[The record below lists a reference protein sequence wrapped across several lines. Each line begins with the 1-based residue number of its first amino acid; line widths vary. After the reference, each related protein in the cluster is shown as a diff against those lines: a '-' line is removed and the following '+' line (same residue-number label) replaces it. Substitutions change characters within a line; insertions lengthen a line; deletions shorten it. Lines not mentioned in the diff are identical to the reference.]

1 MAAFEAAVRLGY
13 RHVET
18 DVHATLDE
26 ALVAFHDPTLDRVTD
41 RSGAI
46 AELTWREVRRA
57 RMVADARVPLLEEV
71 LGSWP
76 ELRVN
81 IDVKDDR
88 AVGPLL
94 DVLRRTGSHHRVCVG
109 AFSDR
114 RMRHVRRAL
123 PPGTATALAPVEVA
137 ALRVGRG
144 PLTRLLPTDVP
155 CVQVP
160 VRLGAVTVVDEAF
173 VHRAHRQG
181 RQVHV
186 WTVNEGAEMERLL
199 DMGVDA
205 IVTDDAARL
214 AGLLARRHF
223 GGAA

>member
-160 VRLGAVTVVDEAF
+160 VRLGAVMVVDEAF

>member
-160 VRLGAVTVVDEAF
+160 VRFGAVTVVDEAF